1 MLKFVVFMLALPF
14 VQAQVPNL
22 NPNAPKPGTPAPELS
37 FTRLLQ
43 APANTKTDWPSLGG
57 KVVVLEF
64 WATWCAPC
72 VAEIPVVNSLIAAAD
87 PAKVQFI
94 SVDDEDPAYVEPF
107 LMKHPIAG
115 WIGIDSSGKL
125 FERFGVEARP
135 TTMVIDPQGRVVSTT
150 VRPEQL
156 KPDQLAALAE
166 GKPVVLGGPADKEL
180 EGMYN
185 AAMTQALAFHQ
196 PGALF
201 EISLTRGDTK
211 SDTHILMSGGRTDI
225 TNAPL
230 PLLLSTATG
239 IPGTRISLTGKL
251 PDDKYSL
258 SLETPGADPK
268 RLAQAIELAVTSIA
282 HVDIRHSTATED
294 VYVLRAKAGAPAPQ
308 AQAAGTGF
316 ALYNAQAQTLRCL
329 NATSDQLA
337 GALET
342 ALGTAVIDD
351 SGFAGKLNA
360 SLKIVMNDAA
370 SAKEALSG
378 LGFVLANGKRPVE
391 RVTITPLPAPAAK

>member
-1 MLKFVVFMLALPF
+1 MLKFLVFVLALPL
-14 VQAQVPNL
+14 VQAQVPDL

-37 FTRLLQ
+37 FTQLLQ
-43 APANTKTDWPSLGG
+43 APAGTKADWPSLRG

-72 VAEIPVVNSLIAAAD
+72 VAEIPVVNALIAASD
-87 PAKVQFI
+87 PAKVRFI

-115 WIGIDSSGKL
+115 WIGIDRSGKL
-125 FERFGVEARP
+125 FDRFGVNARP

-211 SDTHILMSGGRTDI
+211 SDTHILMAGGRTDI

-230 PLLLSTATG
+230 PLLLGTATG
-239 IPGTRISLTGKL
+239 MPESRISSTGTL
-251 PDDKYSL
+251 PDVKYSL
-258 SLETPGADPK
+258 SLETPGADPR
-268 RLAQAIELAVTSIA
+268 RLAQAIELAIASVA

-294 VYVLRAKAGAPAPQ
+294 VYVLTAKPKALAQQ
-308 AQAAGTGF
+308 AQASGTGF

-342 ALGTAVIDD
+342 ALGRAVIND

-370 SAKEALSG
+370 SAREALAA
-378 LGFVLANGKRPVE
+378 LGFVLAEGKRPVE
-391 RVTITPLPAPAAK
+391 RVIITPLSAPAAK